1 MVSPRTNLWRLRWFR
16 QSKYRQRPTLPDS
29 SRTFPHDQQRPILAS
44 GTLPTRRRAPTTR
57 GIGLAGLLQP
67 RCRWMATYRYSAMR
81 ITKDRISIR
90 KMTRYPQNG
99 TTGLLYRTIMF
110 SLSAEDKNR
119 DIQSVWTAG
128 MACYVS
134 QVVVANTAMVS

>member
-1 MVSPRTNLWRLRWFR
+1 
-16 QSKYRQRPTLPDS
+16 
-29 SRTFPHDQQRPILAS
+29 
-44 GTLPTRRRAPTTR
+44 
-57 GIGLAGLLQP
+57 
-67 RCRWMATYRYSAMR
+67 MATSRYSAMR

-99 TTGLLYRTIMF
+99 ATGLLYRTIMF

-134 QVVVANTAMVS
+134 QVVVANTAIGNYRTERSDARRIVHR